1 MTDLTF
7 QIQNF
12 EYIELNKLLKIMNLV
27 GSGGEANTIIENG
40 EVKVN
45 DVLEIQKRKKLR
57 TGDKVEFQDVRI
69 ELS

>member
-1 MTDLTF
+1 MTNLTF

-27 GSGGEANTIIENG
+27 ESGGEANTIIENG

-45 DVLEIQKRKKLR
+45 DVLETQKRKKLR
-57 TGDKVEFQDVRI
+57 PGDKVEFQDVRI